1 MGKMIFVTETPDEL
15 FDKAE
20 RDLLNI
26 EILNKDISHPADRKS
41 DIICFHAT
49 QAVEKFLKGFI
60 INENGQVEKVH
71 DLIKL
76 LEHATRIDSS
86 FDSLKRECLLINKF
100 TPDIKYSH
108 EKTITKSDTD
118 IILKSLESISN
129 FPPIKSLRDS
139 ISKKY
144 KYEIITEISTQDKLE
159 PSHARNA
166 APNSKRKQ
174 DLEPDMGY

>member
-1 MGKMIFVTETPDEL
+1 MGKMMFVTETADEL

-26 EILNKDISHPADRKS
+26 EVLNKDITHPADRKS

-60 INENGQVEKVH
+60 ISKNEKVEKVH

-76 LEHATRIDSS
+76 LEQATRIDSS
-86 FDSLKRECLLINKF
+86 FDSLKRECLLVNKF

-108 EKTITKSDTD
+108 EKNITRSDTD
-118 IILKSLESISN
+118 IILKSLAAISN
-129 FPPIKSLRDS
+129 FPPLKSLRDT
-139 ISKKY
+139 ISEKY
-144 KYEIITEISTQDKLE
+144 KYEIITEITTHDK
-159 PSHARNA
+159 S
-166 APNSKRKQ
+166 NSSRI
-174 DLEPDMGY
+174 G